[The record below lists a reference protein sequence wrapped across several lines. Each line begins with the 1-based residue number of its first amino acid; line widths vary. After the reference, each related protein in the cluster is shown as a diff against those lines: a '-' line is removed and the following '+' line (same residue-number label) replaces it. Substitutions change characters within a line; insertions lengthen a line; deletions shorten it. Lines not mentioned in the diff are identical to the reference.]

1 MLPCGKA
8 LEEIQHRQTELMQSA
23 VGELHLGFDA
33 DRACDAEP
41 FRALREVG
49 EQFGLAY
56 ARLSAEHE
64 GVTLTGANLAQEP
77 VKLLTLRLP
86 SKESH
91 GRLPRWKGP
100 LSSNRIP
107 A

>member
-1 MLPCGKA
+1 MP
-8 LEEIQHRQTELMQSA
+8 T
-23 VGELHLGFDA
+23 
-33 DRACDAEP
+33 RACDAEP

-86 SKESH
+86 SKSRMDVCPD
-91 GRLPRWKGP
+91 GGA
-100 LSSNRIP
+100 LSSNPIP